1 MKFLKG
7 NWEIDYSGEELLID
21 KMLLEFPI
29 FSLNDD
35 YLKSIANIIFM
46 KLDSVRNM
54 IDQKAT

>member
-7 NWEIDYSGEELLID
+7 NWKIDYSGEELLID